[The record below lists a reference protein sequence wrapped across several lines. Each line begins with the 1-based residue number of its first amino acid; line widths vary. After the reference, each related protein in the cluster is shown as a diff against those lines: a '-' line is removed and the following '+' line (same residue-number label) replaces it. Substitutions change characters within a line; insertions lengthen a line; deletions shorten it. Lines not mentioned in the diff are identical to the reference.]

1 MKLLIKAA
9 AILML
14 VSVAGCGKDDQ
25 PVKAVDTGVLR
36 TQRDALAQAKQ
47 VEQGL
52 QDAAELQRQK
62 IEQEVQ

>member
-1 MKLLIKAA
+1 MKLPIKAA
-9 AILML
+9 AMLML
-14 VSVAGCGKDDQ
+14 VSIAGCGKEDQ
-25 PVKAVDTGVLR
+25 PVKAADTGVLK
-36 TQRDALAQAKQ
+36 TQRDALEQAKH